1 MRLQQFKGLQIIINN
16 LIWQN
21 CKAQIIKNVHLQ
33 YMKTKDYVI
42 LNDQHYSCYLRNN

>member
-1 MRLQQFKGLQIIINN
+1 MRLQQFKGLQIITNN

-21 CKAQIIKNVHLQ
+21 CKAQLLNVHLQ